1 MLSILRSAVAA
12 AGLAAI
18 VAAGPVSAETLRIAG
33 NFATDHSSSL
43 AMEKFKAALAE
54 KTGGELTAELFPAMQ
69 LGGAKENVD
78 QVRTGVIFGTWI
90 GAAYLSRTVP
100 ELEAVSLPFAY
111 PDRETAFRV
120 IDGPVGD
127 LLNQKLAEKGFTA
140 LGWMELGLRH
150 VTNNVRP
157 IDEIGDFKGLKVRL
171 QPNETHLATFRA
183 IGANPV
189 SMGIQEVY
197 SALQQG
203 VLDGQENPYSIIL
216 TRSFDEVQKHL
227 SDTAHFFDFI
237 VIAANKRA
245 FAKLSP
251 EHQQAVREAMDEAVA
266 WQRATA
272 AEEDAKAREAL
283 IEAGME
289 FTPIPDALREELRS
303 RSSVVV
309 DELKERI
316 GAELVDRVLAE
327 AGAV

>member
-1 MLSILRSAVAA
+1 MTSILRSAIAA

-18 VAAGPVSAETLRIAG
+18 VAAGPAAAETIRIAG

-43 AMEKFKAALAE
+43 AMERFKEALAE

-69 LGGAKENVD
+69 LGGAQENVD

-111 PDRETAFRV
+111 PDRATAFKV

-127 LLNQKLAEKGFTA
+127 LLNEKLAEKGFTA

-157 IDEIGDFKGLKVRL
+157 IDDIGDFKGLKIRL

-189 SMGIQEVY
+189 AMGIQEVY

-227 SDTAHFFDFI
+227 SDSAHFFDFI

-245 FAKLSP
+245 FEKLSP

-266 WQRATA
+266 WQRSTA
-272 AEEDAKAREAL
+272 AEEDTKAKQAL
-283 IEAGME
+283 IDAGMV
-289 FTPIPDALREELRS
+289 FTPIPDELREELRT

-316 GAELVDRVLAE
+316 GDELVDRVLEE
-327 AGAV
+327 AGSV

>member
-1 MLSILRSAVAA
+1 M
-12 AGLAAI
+12 
-18 VAAGPVSAETLRIAG
+18 
-33 NFATDHSSSL
+33 
-43 AMEKFKAALAE
+43 
-54 KTGGELTAELFPAMQ
+54 
-69 LGGAKENVD
+69 
-78 QVRTGVIFGTWI
+78 RTGVIFGTWI

-150 VTNNVRP
+150 VTNDVRP
-157 IDEIGDFKGLKVRL
+157 IDEIGDFEGLKIRL

-245 FAKLSP
+245 FDRLSP
-251 EHQQAVREAMDEAVA
+251 EHQKAVREAMDEAVPGG
-266 WQRATA
+266 R
-272 AEEDAKAREAL
+272 
-283 IEAGME
+283 G
-289 FTPIPDALREELRS
+289 
-303 RSSVVV
+303 
-309 DELKERI
+309 
-316 GAELVDRVLAE
+316 
-327 AGAV
+327 